1 MAEFIKDGKR
11 ANRYKKIESDMF
23 RKKWLKIRANDEELE
38 RYRQVA
44 KARGLTVA
52 ELVRTVI
59 QDMPE

>member
-11 ANRYKKIESDMF
+11 ANSYKKSESGMF

-44 KARGLTVA
+44 LSRGLTVA

-59 QDMPE
+59 QETQE